1 MQKKP
6 VNMGIVGLGRAGWFT
21 HCDEISATKSMFKIV
36 AACDP
41 IAERRENMANRFGC
55 KPYERIEDLVAD
67 PQVELVNIATR
78 SCDHFKHAEMALL
91 AGKDVFLEKP
101 MCTDYAHAMAL
112 TDLAESTGRRLYI
125 RHNRR
130 FEPAY
135 QHVREIIASGIL
147 GEVYQIKLRRHSFQR
162 RDDWQ
167 TILEFGG
174 GQLLNWGPHI
184 IDHALHFLE
193 SPVKSIWS
201 NLKRVAAGGD
211 AEDHVR
217 IILTGENGRN
227 VDLEISGGVAIAE
240 PVYMVYGTRGS
251 LTSDEKT
258 ITLRY
263 INPEQKLAPVEAN
276 AGTPG
281 TANYGTPADLDWV
294 EETIPVAPKYKVELS
309 ATIWEK
315 LYNAIR
321 EGEPFPITSEEAL
334 AVMRIISQVK
344 ADVEYILVEQD
355 NMCECAMLL

>member
-1 MQKKP
+1 MQQKP
-6 VNMGIVGLGRAGWFT
+6 VNLGIVGIGRAGWSA
-21 HCDEISATKSMFKIV
+21 HCTEITGMESMFNIV

-41 IAERRENMANRFGC
+41 IAERRENMAKRFGS

-78 SCDHFKHAEMALL
+78 SCDHFNHARMALL

-101 MCTDYAHAMAL
+101 MCTDYADARAL
-112 TDLAESTGRRLYI
+112 TELAESTGRRLFI

-135 QHVREIIASGIL
+135 QHIKEIIASGIL
-147 GEVYQIKLRRHSFQR
+147 GEVFEIKLRRQSFQR
-162 RDDWQ
+162 RNDWQ
-167 TILEFGG
+167 TLAKFGG

-193 SPVKSIWS
+193 SPIKNIWS
-201 NLKRVAAGGD
+201 DLKRVAAGGD
-211 AEDHVR
+211 TEDHVR

-227 VDLEISGGVAIAE
+227 VDLEISGGIAIAE

-263 INPEQKLAPVEAN
+263 INPSQKLSPVEAN
-276 AGTPG
+276 SGTPG
-281 TANYGTPADLDWV
+281 AANYGNPEELDWI
-294 EETIPVAPKYKVELS
+294 EETIPVAPEDKVDMN
-309 ATIWEK
+309 TIWPK
-315 LYNAIR
+315 LYGAIR
-321 EGEPFPITSEEAL
+321 KGEPFPITTDEAL
-334 AVMRIISQVK
+334 AVMKIISQVK
-344 ADVEYILVEQD
+344 ADSPCVNID
-355 NMCECAMLL
+355 MGK